1 MKKNKKKKLKNIKKK
16 RKNSLKAKK
25 KIKKKKKTI
34 NLKKKKVKKKKSI
47 LKKKI
52 NNNLITKSVRIEE
65 KLKSKLNVKVK
76 FDIFA
81 IDRSISKFFQS
92 IDGKIN
98 EFKIQRKDEKRRL
111 KLLEIEKRDKENEKI
126 KKQKI
131 LQEEKEF
138 KLKQQELKD
147 EERIEKLRAKDLKLF
162 LRKEQALLR
171 KEQAERQK
179 KFLQELRIQKQIER
193 FRIREIKELEKL
205 ERMSLREKREDYG
218 ELQKRIENLKNK
230 YRLIRDQKIR
240 ERVEAL
246 GVKTDEGD
254 DRSALLQKERE
265 YNIARQKI
273 EFALESFYRSANS
286 LVFQLNKR
294 YITRHMSIF
303 RCIDKRFE
311 TGEIFIKWDESSDEE
326 WLILIYIKDNSPDK
340 GIIIEDKTNDEK
352 NMSYEFK
359 PNEIFKA
366 SDLMVDSLTQLIS
379 KKRQKLKQ
387 N

>member
-16 RKNSLKAKK
+16 RKNSLKTKK